1 LPFAVRFGF
10 FGEGANRSLLLF
22 DGCFFVDISLKCPF
36 TDFFAFSHSAEVPL
50 QTANGERRTAVAP
63 SARQTTAFP

>member
-1 LPFAVRFGF
+1 
-10 FGEGANRSLLLF
+10 LLF

-36 TDFFAFSHSAEVPL
+36 TDFFAFSHPVEVPL
-50 QTANGERRTAVAP
+50 RTANGERRTAVAP